1 MNRVDSM
8 TAPAPIVTPATPVVS
23 PGTLPAT
30 PTDGASDLDAIRA
43 VVRDSLAPL
52 TLKIDEGY
60 YPAEVL
66 RALGAAGTFR
76 QHLASQNGR
85 GTVDIQAALTAMDI
99 VSQECMSTGF
109 MVWAQD
115 VACWYIEM
123 SGNNFLKETLLPK
136 LACGAALGGTALS
149 NPMKYLAGI
158 EPLLISAEETEDA
171 FILNG
176 TLPWVSNLGA
186 DHWFGSIFKV
196 SGDEPRDVM
205 AMVNTSW
212 PGMELKQLAK
222 FCGMEG
228 TGTYALSFTDVR
240 VPKTHVVG
248 DPLLPYLKK
257 IKAGFVLLQTGMATG
272 LIEDCIQLCEA
283 VEPRFAHVN
292 CYLDD
297 RPDELREEL
306 EDARE
311 LIEALSADVFNPST
325 DFMRSVLEARLLGSE
340 LSLRAANAAML
351 HTGASGYL
359 HDAPAQR
366 KLREA
371 YFVAIVTPAIKHLRK
386 ELDVMAAA

>member
-1 MNRVDSM
+1 M
-8 TAPAPIVTPATPVVS
+8 TAVAANLKNPPSSFPEGELLFNQIQ
-23 PGTLPAT
+23 
-30 PTDGASDLDAIRA
+30 D
-43 VVRDSLAPL
+43 VVRDKLAPL
-52 TLKIDEGY
+52 TVKIDEGY
-60 YPAEVL
+60 YPADVL
-66 RALGAAGTFR
+66 RALGEAGVFR

-85 GTVDIQAALTAMDI
+85 GEFDIKAALKAMDI

-115 VACWYIEM
+115 VVSWYVEM
-123 SGNNFLKETLLPK
+123 SDNDYLKQTLLPK
-136 LACGAALGGTALS
+136 LASGEALGGTALS

-158 EPLLISAEETEDA
+158 EPLLVSAVETEDG

-176 TLPWVSNLGA
+176 TLPWVSNLGP

-196 SGDEPRDVM
+196 SGDNPRDVM

-228 TGTYALSFTDVR
+228 TGTYALFFKDVF
-240 VPKTHVVG
+240 VPKNHVLG
-248 DPLLPYLKK
+248 DPLIPYLKK
-257 IKAGFVLLQTGMATG
+257 MKAGFVLLQTGMATG
-272 LIEDCIQLCEA
+272 LIEGCIQLCED
-283 VEPRFAHVN
+283 VEPKLGHVN

-311 LIEALSADVFNPST
+311 AISDLCEDVFNQDPE
-325 DFMRSVLEARLLGSE
+325 FMRTVLEARLLGSE
-340 LSLRAANAAML
+340 LSLRAANSAML

-371 YFVAIVTPAIKHLRK
+371 YFVAIVTPATKHLRK
-386 ELDVMAAA
+386 EIDAMAAL